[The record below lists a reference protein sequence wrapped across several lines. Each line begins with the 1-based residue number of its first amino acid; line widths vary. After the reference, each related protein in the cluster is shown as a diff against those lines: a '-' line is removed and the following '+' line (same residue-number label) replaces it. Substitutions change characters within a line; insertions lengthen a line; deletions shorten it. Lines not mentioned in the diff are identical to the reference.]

1 MKNKIYDCFIFNN
14 ETDLLEIRFNILN
27 DHVDYFVII
36 ESFETFTGLKKKPFF
51 NIEKFPKFKNKII
64 HGVINK
70 FPNNHTAWQNE
81 SYQRNYISK
90 LLDSANSEDV
100 IMISD
105 LDEIP
110 DLTNINLFDYEE
122 KLIVFEQRLFL
133 YKLNYGEVNPSWHGT
148 KCIKKKYFTT
158 PQQIRELKTH
168 KKYSFYRID
177 KKYFSKKY
185 EDSFRVIR
193 NGGWHFSWLGSVDFI
208 QDKLKSFSHTEMNN
222 GSINNSNHIEN
233 CIKNLK
239 PLEKNQKIKLK
250 KLSISD
256 KYLPKYIL
264 NNITKYKFLLDYGE
278 M

>member
-36 ESFETFTGLKKKPFF
+36 ESFETFTGLKKKPVF

-148 KCIKKKYFTT
+148 KNT
-158 PQQIRELKTH
+158 
-168 KKYSFYRID
+168 
-177 KKYFSKKY
+177 
-185 EDSFRVIR
+185 V
-193 NGGWHFSWLGSVDFI
+193 
-208 QDKLKSFSHTEMNN
+208 
-222 GSINNSNHIEN
+222 SIE
-233 CIKNLK
+233 
-239 PLEKNQKIKLK
+239 
-250 KLSISD
+250 
-256 KYLPKYIL
+256 
-264 NNITKYKFLLDYGE
+264 
-278 M
+278 

>member
-1 MKNKIYDCFIFNN
+1 M
-14 ETDLLEIRFNILN
+14 
-27 DHVDYFVII
+27 
-36 ESFETFTGLKKKPFF
+36 
-51 NIEKFPKFKNKII
+51 
-64 HGVINK
+64 
-70 FPNNHTAWQNE
+70 
-81 SYQRNYISK
+81 
-90 LLDSANSEDV
+90 
-100 IMISD
+100 
-105 LDEIP
+105 
-110 DLTNINLFDYEE
+110 
-122 KLIVFEQRLFL
+122 
-133 YKLNYGEVNPSWHGT
+133 
-148 KCIKKKYFTT
+148 
-158 PQQIRELKTH
+158 
-168 KKYSFYRID
+168 
-177 KKYFSKKY
+177 
-185 EDSFRVIR
+185 IR